1 MEKYR
6 IGIAGYGNLGKGAE
20 GAIMQSPDMELC
32 VVFSRRDGFKTASGA
47 PVAGFGELAAWQDKL
62 DVVLLCGGSATD
74 LPQQG
79 PMFAKYFS
87 TVDSFDTHAKIPE
100 YFDSVDTAAKQNGN
114 FSLISVGWDPGMFS
128 TMRVFNE
135 AILPNGSHY
144 TFWGP
149 GVSQGHSDA
158 LRRING
164 VVNAKQYT
172 MPAQE
177 ALSKVRN
184 SENPQLSTREKHTR
198 VCYIVAADNA
208 DKNEITQQIVT
219 MPNYFADYDTTVNY
233 ITQEEF
239 DKNHSG
245 MAHGGFVLRS
255 GKTYDN
261 IDHVVEYSLK
271 LGSNPSFTS
280 AVLVA
285 YARAAIRM
293 KAAGHTGAASVL
305 DVAPAMLS
313 IKSGEELRAELL

>member
-20 GAIMQSPDMELC
+20 GAIMQSSDMELC
-32 VVFSRRDGFKTASGA
+32 VVFSRRSDFKTVSGV
-47 PVAGFGELAAWQDKL
+47 PVAGFGELAEWQGKL
-62 DVVLLCGGSATD
+62 DAVLLCGGSATD

-79 PMFAKYFS
+79 PLFAKLFN

-100 YFDSVDTAAKQNGN
+100 YFEAVNAAAKENGN
-114 FSLISVGWDPGMFS
+114 FSLISAGWDPGMFS
-128 TMRVFNE
+128 TLRVFNE
-135 AILPNGSHY
+135 AILPTGNHY

-158 LRRING
+158 LRRIKG
-164 VVNAKQYT
+164 VVSAKQYT
-172 MPAQE
+172 MPVEE
-177 ALSKVRN
+177 ALIKVRN
-184 SENPQLSTREKHTR
+184 SENPRLTTREKHNR
-198 VCYIVAADNA
+198 VCYIVAQEDA
-208 DKNEITQQIVT
+208 DKNEITNTIVN
-219 MPNYFADYDTTVNY
+219 MPNYFSEYNTTVNY

-255 GKTYDN
+255 GKTYDD

-280 AVLVA
+280 AILVA

-293 KAAGHTGAASVL
+293 HAEGKTGAASVL
-305 DVAPAMLS
+305 DVAPALLS
-313 IKSGEELRAELL
+313 VKSGEALRRELL